1 MRPYSPGR
9 FRASSR
15 QGFTITELL
24 IAATISLILT
34 YAVVQMFDYVASE
47 ARYGRASIELAS
59 QLRNAS
65 RRISTDLACA
75 TAPMRPFADRH
86 GQGYFEY
93 LEGPG
98 SDSVA
103 LVYDSGT
110 NTFSPS
116 VRTSAIDGTSTV
128 AVETSLGGDIDDILM
143 FTAYNPDEPFRG
155 RYRPSI
161 FDSTAGTWSLGAP
174 QVIESKY
181 AEIAI
186 WTVRAPNG
194 RVNVYRR
201 ALLIRPDLTHGFY
214 TSPEF
219 ILPATP
225 PFPAYDQLKY
235 RMQSFYQ
242 QNDLSIRFDSTA
254 GLVGNTLADLS
265 RRENRFAHVR
275 SNIPNLYPID
285 ADELQQ
291 QDPTIDRKHLPYFPG
306 WLLTS
311 DPNETTPVW
320 LPATD
325 TLNDSFLEGND
336 VLLTEALAF
345 DVKAFD
351 PLASVRLDQNHFAM
365 SPSDPGYDTDQGHTG
380 PLSIAGGKLPLQTGA
395 FVDLGYDLT
404 HAVSPAASS
413 WFIGNGQTKS
423 KLVTPSYFTAGGA
436 QYAFRTYCTWSLF
449 YEMNSLDSNN
459 DGTITVVEGDEN
471 GDGIPDGG
479 NNQIDDN
486 NNGVVD
492 ELAEWDTA
500 PPYPYPLRGV
510 QVTLRVM
517 EPNSRQVRQMSV
529 VQNFTG
535 E

>member
-1 MRPYSPGR
+1 MRPISGRSSPRR
-9 FRASSR
+9 FRASSSR

-34 YAVVQMFDYVASE
+34 YAVIQMFDYVASE

-75 TAPMRPFADRH
+75 TAPVRPFADRN

-98 SDSVA
+98 TDSVA
-103 LVYDSGT
+103 MVYDYTAGT
-110 NTFSPS
+110 YTPKT
-116 VRTSAIDGTSTV
+116 RTNAIDGLSTV
-128 AVETSLGGDIDDILM
+128 AVETSLGGDIDDVLM

-155 RYRPSI
+155 RYTPY
-161 FDSTAGTWSLGAP
+161 TLVGTNWVRG
-174 QVIESKY
+174 QTRVEESKY

-186 WTVRAPNG
+186 WTVRDPSNG
-194 RVNVYRR
+194 RVRLYRR
-201 ALLIRPDLTHGFY
+201 TLLIRPDLSASGYY
-214 TSPEF
+214 TAAAPQFPMPSPV
-219 ILPATP
+219 PA
-225 PFPAYDQLKY
+225 DQVKY
-235 RMQSFYQ
+235 RLQTFYQ
-242 QNDLSIRFDSTA
+242 ENDLSVRYDSAA
-254 GLVGNTLADLS
+254 GAFKGNTLGDLS
-265 RRENRFAHVR
+265 RRENRFAHQR
-275 SNIPNLYPID
+275 TNIPYLYPID
-285 ADELQQ
+285 ADALQVQ
-291 QDPTIDRKHLPYFPG
+291 NPASLPVAPG
-306 WLLTS
+306 WLLTN
-311 DPNETTPVW
+311 D
-320 LPATD
+320 AT
-325 TLNDSFLEGND
+325 NNRYFEGND
-336 VLLTEALAF
+336 VLLAEVLAF

-351 PLASVRLDQNHFAM
+351 PLASIRLDTNSFAM
-365 SPSDPGYDTDQGHTG
+365 TPSDPGYLASAG
-380 PLSIAGGKLPLQTGA
+380 PGGGPVASYQTGA
-395 FVDLGYDLT
+395 FVDLGYDMTLG
-404 HAVSPAASS
+404 SPLSGASTT
-413 WFIGNGQTKS
+413 WFSGNGQTKS
-423 KLVTPSYFTAGGA
+423 KLVTPSYFAAGGA

-449 YEMNSLDSNN
+449 YEMNARDVDG
-459 DGTITVVEGDEN
+459 DGTITVAEGDEN
-471 GDGIPDGG
+471 GDGVPDGG

-500 PPYPYPLRGV
+500 PPYPNPLRGV